1 MKILQVLGAGGE
13 GGAETFFTQ
22 FTLAL
27 HRARTQKQQGNISRG
42 QISPSGFAKKTEDEV
57 PEIEVPEIEV
67 QEVEVQAVIRDN
79 NTRVALFEAAGIE
92 TVVLPFRKLLDFKTK
107 RGLKRKIEEF
117 KPDVVLTYMNRA
129 SSLCPKGDFLHV
141 ARLGGYYKLKNYK
154 NCDHLIGNTQDI
166 VDYLKSV
173 GWPEDRAHHVP
184 NFASVSKDDLPVS
197 RADFNTPDDATV
209 LLSLGRLHENKAFD
223 ILLRAAKLETRPY
236 VWIAGE
242 GPLRAE
248 LETLAKELGID
259 ERVRFLGW
267 RNDRGALL
275 AAADICVFPSRF
287 EPFGSVMI
295 EAWATKTPLITTRTA
310 GPEEMATHNEDALM
324 VEVDNYTELAQA
336 ITRVMDDKDL
346 AARLVTAGWESYQK
360 SYTEEACVGNYIEL
374 FTKLLEREKGTVS

>member
-27 HRARTQKQQGNISRG
+27 HRAGLGI
-42 QISPSGFAKKTEDEV
+42 V
-57 PEIEVPEIEV
+57 PGVGIETH
-67 QEVEVQAVIRDN
+67 AVIRHNDN
-79 NTRVALFEAAGIE
+79 RIALFEAVGIE
-92 TVVLPFRKLLDFKTK
+92 TQVLPFRKILDFKTK
-107 RGLKRKIEEF
+107 RGLKRKIKEF
-117 KPDVVLTYMNRA
+117 QPDVVLTYMNRA

-154 NCDHLIGNTQDI
+154 NCDHLIGNTKDI

-173 GWPEDRAHHVP
+173 GWPENRAHHVP
-184 NFASVSKDDLPVS
+184 NFASVSANDTPVN
-197 RADFNTPDDATV
+197 RADLNTPEDATV

-242 GPLRAE
+242 GPLREE
-248 LETLAKELGID
+248 LEALAKELGII

-295 EAWATKTPLITTRTA
+295 EAWATKTPLVTTRTA
-310 GPEEMATHNEDALM
+310 GPEEMATDNKDALM
-324 VEVDNYTELAQA
+324 VPVDDYKEMARA
-336 ITRVMDDKDL
+336 ITRVIDEKGL
-346 AARLVTAGWESYQK
+346 AERLMAAGLESYQE
-360 SYTEEACVGNYIEL
+360 SYTEEACVKNYIDL
-374 FTKLLEREKGTVS
+374 FTKLLAQNKGAVS